1 MFGLVHAFRAEYV
14 CIPSQSR
21 LKPKE
26 KALVLTDMF
35 LHLSKK
41 TSSLTP
47 HSVGQS
53 ES

>member
-1 MFGLVHAFRAEYV
+1 MFDLVHAFRAEYV

-41 TSSLTP
+41 THMLSSV
-47 HSVGQS
+47 SKRYS
-53 ES
+53 

>member
-1 MFGLVHAFRAEYV
+1 MFGLVHAFCAEYV

-26 KALVLTDMF
+26 EALVLTDMF

-41 TSSLTP
+41 THMPSSVFK
-47 HSVGQS
+47 HYS
-53 ES
+53 